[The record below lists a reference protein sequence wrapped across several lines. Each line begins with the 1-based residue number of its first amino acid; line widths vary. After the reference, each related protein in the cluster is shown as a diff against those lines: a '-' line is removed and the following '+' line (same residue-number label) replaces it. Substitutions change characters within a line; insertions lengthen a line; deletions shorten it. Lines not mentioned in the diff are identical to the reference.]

1 MDLQWKLLSLGTAL
15 CKCHI
20 LTVFV
25 FLLPC
30 GCAPNPAK
38 GQLPFPVP
46 CPVPGVGEQGTLG
59 WAGWEQGHWAGL
71 AGSQT
76 LLPQCTYHRHSLGAA
91 AQGPPVTMGQ
101 PLAKDKPFPRA
112 GRREQTGLGPSKAPW
127 LREHSME
134 LSWPQRG

>member
-30 GCAPNPAK
+30 GCAPSPAK

-59 WAGWEQGHWAGL
+59 WPGWVTDTVTPVQIPQAFP
-71 AGSQT
+71 GSSCSGS
-76 LLPQCTYHRHSLGAA
+76 PSDHGAA
-91 AQGPPVTMGQ
+91 PCQGQTFPQGRQEGTDRPWPQQGS
-101 PLAKDKPFPRA
+101 LAKGAQHGALLASK
-112 GRREQTGLGPSKAPW
+112 GLRPSP
-127 LREHSME
+127 LQSR
-134 LSWPQRG
+134 